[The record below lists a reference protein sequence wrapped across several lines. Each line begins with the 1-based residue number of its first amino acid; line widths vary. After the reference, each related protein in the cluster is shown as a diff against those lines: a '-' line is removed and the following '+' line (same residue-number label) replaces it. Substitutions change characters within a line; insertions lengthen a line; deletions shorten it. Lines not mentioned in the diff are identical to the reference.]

1 MASSRPFQR
10 KSIRG
15 QKGTIL
21 TEVVVIQ
28 GKVDGSYQSSRSI
41 PSDDE
46 LEGSIEVHS
55 KHLQICKAQ
64 GSKLLKAVEILEP
77 ANFSLVLSNTS
88 FSHDTRSDSM
98 LSRDS
103 LSVHGLITKDLD
115 ETSVLEAQIILTQF
129 SITIIN
135 DLQGVNP
142 ALFKIGMENIL
153 FGMNMVLPIVC
164 GDKLH
169 SEAIIESILHTS
181 FTVDYFDSTSNRKE
195 PAFGIDLLG
204 VDNDNEKKGC
214 SPLRN

>member
-1 MASSRPFQR
+1 MASSRPLQR

-28 GKVDGSYQSSRSI
+28 GKVDGSYQSSCSI

-55 KHLQICKAQ
+55 KHRQICKAQ

-77 ANFSLVLSNTS
+77 ANFSLALSNTS

-115 ETSVLEAQIILTQF
+115 EMSVLEAQITLTQF

-142 ALFKIGMENIL
+142 ALFKIGMENML
-153 FGMNMVLPIVC
+153 FEMNVVLPIVC

-181 FTVDYFDSTSNRKE
+181 FTIDYFDSTSNR
-195 PAFGIDLLG
+195 
-204 VDNDNEKKGC
+204 
-214 SPLRN
+214 